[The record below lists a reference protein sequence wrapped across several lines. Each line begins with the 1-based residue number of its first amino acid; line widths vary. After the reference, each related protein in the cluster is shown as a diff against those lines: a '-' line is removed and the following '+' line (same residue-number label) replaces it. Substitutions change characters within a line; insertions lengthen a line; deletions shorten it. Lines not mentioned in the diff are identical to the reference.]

1 VAGTNRKEVL
11 ALDPNGACR
20 QEGATIHHHVAAG
33 SSWVVSSR
41 DRAFPAA
48 CKVLPAEEVPTPVE
62 VPTLAALRGGGHRD
76 TADQNLVEELLAGAD
91 PTWVAGREVAALV
104 RAPTAGE
111 GTWGQE
117 DTFPEAPFWA
127 AAQAPR
133 RVVGAH
139 ETGQTAEE
147 GDDNRAAPSVEV
159 VLPH

>member
-1 VAGTNRKEVL
+1 VAGTNQKEVL

-20 QEGATIHHHVAAG
+20 QQEGATIHHHVAAG
-33 SSWVVSSR
+33 SSWVVSSP

-48 CKVLPAEEVPTPVE
+48 CKVLPAEE

-91 PTWVAGREVAALV
+91 PTWVAGLEVAALV
-104 RAPTAGE
+104 WAPTAGE

-117 DTFPEAPFWA
+117 ETFPEAPFRA